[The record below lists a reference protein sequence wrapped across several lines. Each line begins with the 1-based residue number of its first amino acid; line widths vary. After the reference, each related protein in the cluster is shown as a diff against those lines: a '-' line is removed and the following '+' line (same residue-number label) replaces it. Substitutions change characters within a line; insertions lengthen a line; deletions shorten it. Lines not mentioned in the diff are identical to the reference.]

1 MISKQDLSLS
11 SRPSGPPLPQLSFFL
26 TVSSVRKSTE
36 NRQERSSVTVTVRD
50 KPSAEKR
57 HGKSSF
63 PDGKPSLTA
72 ETVRKDIQR
81 WFSVYR
87 QGRFPL
93 TAEKRQGYF

>member
-63 PDGKPSLTA
+63 PDGKPSMT
-72 ETVRKDIQR
+72 IH
-81 WFSVYR
+81 
-87 QGRFPL
+87 
-93 TAEKRQGYF
+93 